1 MKTMGNFNRGG
12 GRPGGGGRNF
22 GRRDFGDRGRGFGGG
37 FGRDSGRREMFN
49 ATCSNCGK
57 ECQVPFRPTNGKPV
71 YCSECF
77 EKMNGGGSDSR
88 RFDNRDR
95 SPQSQGGPNLS
106 AIEAKLDKILSIL
119 EPKAATPVI
128 STPAVQEEKVTE
140 EVKSPKVKKAVK
152 KVAST
157 KKK

>member
-1 MKTMGNFNRGG
+1 M
-12 GRPGGGGRNF
+12 
-22 GRRDFGDRGRGFGGG
+22 
-37 FGRDSGRREMFN
+37 N
-49 ATCSNCGK
+49 A
-57 ECQVPFRPTNGKPV
+57 
-71 YCSECF
+71 
-77 EKMNGGGSDSR
+77 GGSDSR

-95 SPQSQGGPNLS
+95 PHQSQGGPNLS

-152 KVAST
+152 KVTST